1 MCGQQE
7 PEWTREGLL
16 NYTELIL
23 GYNKENI
30 REVSRPTL
38 PLLTHIWPLKHKPPF
53 SPKTGNYILG

>member
-1 MCGQQE
+1 MMCGQQE

-38 PLLTHIWPLKHKPPF
+38 PLLTHIW
-53 SPKTGNYILG
+53 